1 MSKVVEIKETKEPLT
16 LEQFVSMGQ
25 TIADIYKDDDEEQAK
40 AIGEYFDSVCRTKK
54 R

>member
-1 MSKVVEIKETKEPLT
+1 MSKVVEIKETREPLT

-25 TIADIYKDDDEEQAK
+25 TIADIYKDDEEEQAK
-40 AIGEYFDSVCRTKK
+40 AIGRYFDSVCRTE